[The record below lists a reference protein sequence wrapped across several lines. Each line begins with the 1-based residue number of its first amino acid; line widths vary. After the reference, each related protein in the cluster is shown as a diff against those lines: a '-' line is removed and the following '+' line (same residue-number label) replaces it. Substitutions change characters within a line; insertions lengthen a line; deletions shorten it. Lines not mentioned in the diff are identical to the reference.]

1 MMTLLRRLALPLLA
15 TASATLLVGGL
26 FGCAGVVAV
35 VRGSSDYRVEQ
46 PTLLS
51 LGALSSYHRG
61 VPATAEQALRT
72 FGEPD
77 EIIELGPE
85 RERWRYRTGLRFHGV
100 ALLLIVVPVP
110 LLVPT
115 GVHHAYVEL
124 EQSTVVQVHG
134 SQNADLARIG
144 CLIGP
149 LARLSGGAGCF
160 ARWGMAP
167 HTARLGSGELW
178 LGPPPTLRRAP
189 IDPPR

>member
-1 MMTLLRRLALPLLA
+1 MTFLRRFALPLLA
-15 TASATLLVGGL
+15 TASVALLVGGL

-46 PTLLS
+46 PTLPS

-61 VPATAEQALRT
+61 VPATAEHALRA

-77 EIIELGPE
+77 EIIQLGPE

-124 EQSTVVQVHG
+124 ERSTVVQVHG
-134 SQNADLARIG
+134 SQNAVVARIG

-149 LARLSGGAGCF
+149 LARMFGDGGCF
-160 ARWGMAP
+160 ARWGTAP
-167 HTARLGSGELW
+167 HTASLGSGELW
-178 LGPPPTLRRAP
+178 LGPPPTLQRAP
-189 IDPPR
+189 IEPPR